1 MDRPAGAIAARSPS
15 PSRGEA
21 ARAARRLSAHP
32 RSRGARRPRG
42 SRGTI
47 RALDTNE
54 QSLERDSPDGDG
66 QRAQLCAA
74 ANPRRG
80 SVPSSAR
87 MPSPFQWTS
96 LTRSGPWICWDKS
109 APFVLTESSFEPGRF
124 LVETVSTRVA
134 FCVETF
140 AYARTPRRYY
150 MWVYGATTSLLHG
163 SDQSAA
169 RTPLRRTPKSRSPT
183 VVKPVSTRPPSRPC
197 PPTRHRRCHPHPG

>member
-1 MDRPAGAIAARSPS
+1 MDRPAGAIAARSAS

-42 SRGTI
+42 ARGTI

-96 LTRSGPWICWDKS
+96 LTRSGLWICRDKS
-109 APFVLTESSFEPGRF
+109 APFVLIESSFTSKPGRF

-134 FCVETF
+134 FWETSP
-140 AYARTPRRYY
+140 YARPS
-150 MWVYGATTSLLHG
+150 VATTCG
-163 SDQSAA
+163 STVLRHRYFTV

-197 PPTRHRRCHPHPG
+197 PPTRLRRCHPHPG

>member
-1 MDRPAGAIAARSPS
+1 MDRPAGAIAGRSPS

-21 ARAARRLSAHP
+21 ARAARRLSAHL
-32 RSRGARRPRG
+32 RSRGARPPRG

-54 QSLERDSPDGDG
+54 QSLERDSPVDG

-74 ANPRRG
+74 ANPRRCSG
-80 SVPSSAR
+80 SSAR

-96 LTRSGPWICWDKS
+96 LTRSGPWICRDKS
-109 APFVLTESSFEPGRF
+109 APFVLIDSSFKPGRF
-124 LVETVSTRVA
+124 PGQHASA
-134 FCVETF
+134 FCWKPPPH
-140 AYARTPRRYY
+140 RTPRRYY
-150 MWVYGATTSLLHG
+150 MWVYGATTSLRHG
-163 SDQSAA
+163 SDPPAA

-197 PPTRHRRCHPHPG
+197 PPTRLRRCHPHPG